1 MKIHYLATANIPS
14 RTANALQI
22 IKMCEA
28 ISKLKHFVS
37 LFLPNLEGPNMSLN
51 KYYGVKNK
59 INLIKIGRKKKFISG
74 INNILIPIYIV
85 LKSIKSGSDL
95 IITRNSFI
103 SLLLIILKKKHILEI
118 HDNLSVSGNITSKI
132 FKIFNLLKSSSI
144 FKLVFISLS
153 LKKHICKEYLYDKKN
168 FIILPD
174 ATEIQN
180 HNIKIIKRKR
190 LKIGYFGS
198 IYKSRG
204 INIITDLARLDNRN
218 DYFIYGG
225 TKEEIKILKQEIK
238 NKNIKLKSQVPYT
251 FVKKEILK
259 MDVLLMPYTKKAT
272 ASGDFG
278 NIIKF
283 MSPMKMFDYL
293 GASKI
298 ILSSDISVLREVLIP
313 NYNSILV
320 KNYMNVNSWKTII
333 DKISFNPNKFL
344 VMRKNALKTAMK
356 NNWNTRA
363 KKMLSA

>member
-28 ISKLKHFVS
+28 ISKLKYSVT
-37 LFLPNLEGPNMSLN
+37 LFLPNLNGPNMSLK
-51 KYYGVKNK
+51 KYYGIKHK
-59 INLIKIGRKKKFISG
+59 INLIKIGRKKNFISG
-74 INNILIPIYIV
+74 INNILIPLYMV
-85 LKSIKSGSDL
+85 FKSIKIGNDL
-95 IITRNSFI
+95 IITRNFFI

-118 HDNLSVSGNITSKI
+118 HDDINVSGNITSKI

-144 FKLVFISLS
+144 FKIVFISLR

-168 FIILPD
+168 FVILPD
-174 ATEIQN
+174 ATEIKN
-180 HNIKIIKRKR
+180 YNIKKIKRKR

-204 INIITDLARLDNRN
+204 VDLIIDLARLDDQN

-225 TKEEIKILKQEIK
+225 SKDEISILKQEIK
-238 NKNIKLKSQVPYT
+238 SKNIILKSQVPYAL
-251 FVKKEILK
+251 VKKEILK
-259 MDVLLMPYTKKAT
+259 MDILLMPYTKKAT
-272 ASGDFG
+272 ISGDFG

-298 ILSSDISVLREVLIP
+298 LLSADISVLREVLIP

-320 KNYMNVNSWKTII
+320 KNYMNVNSWKII
-333 DKISFNPNKFL
+333 INKISLNPNKFL
-344 VMRKNALKTAMK
+344 FMRKNALKTAIK

-363 KKMLSA
+363 KKMLSN